1 MLSKDIIYPEFSVL
15 MSLYIKEKA
24 EYFDECMKSILNQ
37 TVRPNEIVIVL
48 DGPISVDLQN
58 VLDSYVSREPGLY
71 RIIPNEYNK
80 GLGLALAQGIPECKN
95 ELIARMDTDDIARPN
110 RFEKQLMEF
119 YKDPSLDICGSNVI
133 EFEKN
138 ISNKVSRRNVPLTNE
153 MIREYQKRRDA
164 FNHMTV
170 MYKKS
175 MVLKAGNYQ
184 SCLLMED
191 TLLWVHMIQAGAVCK
206 NIDEPLVYVR
216 VGNEMYKRRGGW
228 DYFVKYRNGRKKVY
242 ETGYISFWDYYYT
255 IIAQCFV
262 AILPNNVRKII
273 FKKVLRN

>member
-1 MLSKDIIYPEFSVL
+1 MESTSIIYPKFSVL

-48 DGPISVDLQN
+48 DGPISNLLQK
-58 VLDSYVSREPGLY
+58 VLDEYVSIEPWLFK
-71 RIIPNEYNK
+71 IIPNEVNK
-80 GLGLALAQGIPECKN
+80 GLGLALAQGILECKY
-95 ELIARMDTDDIARPN
+95 ELIARMDTDDIAVPT

-119 YKDPSLDICGSNVI
+119 LHNPKLDVCGSNII
-133 EFEKN
+133 EFERD
-138 ISNKVSRRNVPLTNE
+138 ISNEVSRRKVPLTNE
-153 MIREYQKRRDA
+153 LIQKYQKRRDA

-175 MVLKAGNYQ
+175 MVLRAGNYQ

-191 TLLWVHMIQAGAVCK
+191 TLLWVHMIQTGALCK
-206 NIDEPLVYVR
+206 NIEEVLVYAR
-216 VGNEMYKRRGGW
+216 VGKEMYQRRGGW
-228 DYFVKYRNGRKKVY
+228 DYFKKYKIGRKRIY

-255 IIAQCFV
+255 IIAQFFV
-262 AILPNNVRKII
+262 AILPNKARQLV
-273 FKKVLRN
+273 FKKILRK